1 MATVEIFS
9 AEVCPYAHRSRL
21 VLMHKGVDFSLTEID
36 LKNKPDWFS
45 EVSPYGKVPAIR
57 HEGRIVHESAIINE
71 YLDEVFPAPSLMP
84 KAPHSRAMARI
95 WIDYGNTR
103 FNGATY
109 TFLRENDPAKQGD
122 LRQKLD
128 ECLLFMEEGM
138 AKLGDGPFWL
148 GAEPGLVDY
157 SYYPFFERFCNVEHY
172 RGYAMP
178 DRCARLAAWRDA
190 MKSLP
195 HVKEIANDPAFYIE
209 RAAAYAEKTPAQQA
223 AE

>member
-36 LKNKPDWFS
+36 LKNKPDWFP

-57 HEGRIVHESAIINE
+57 HEGRIVYESAIVNE
-71 YLDEVFPAPSLMP
+71 YLDEVFPDPALMP
-84 KAPHSRAMARI
+84 QDAHARAMARI

-103 FNGATY
+103 FNAATY
-109 TFLRENDPAKQGD
+109 TFLRENDTSKQPE

-128 ECLLFMEEGM
+128 DCLTFMEEGM
-138 AKLGDGPFWL
+138 RQLGDGPFWF

-172 RGYAMP
+172 RNYAMP
-178 DRCARLAAWRDA
+178 EGCTRIRGWVEAMQALA
-190 MKSLP
+190 
-195 HVKEIANDPAFYIE
+195 HVKEIANTPAFYIE
-209 RAAAYAEKTPAQQA
+209 RAAAYAERTPAQQA